1 MNSLLTS
8 ATANL
13 FHQRL
18 AVRPLLQLNS
28 YNGVSL
34 INLKNYLSKT
44 KVKKPMPTV
53 HQLSFIIDGPAAS
66 GKTEISKGVSKKLG
80 FNWIDSQAIY
90 RALLLK
96 CKNNNIE
103 ILPSNGKKISD
114 LVNNTDFD
122 FIFERDDDS
131 YKVIMD
137 NNDVTQ
143 QVKDSNISDRDVLN
157 ALSIP
162 EITEAMKSKQRKLV
176 YLSEDKMRKELEKE
190 GEEGNSD
197 KSKLYCTILEGRA
210 AGKNVFPDAHLLFNL
225 RASVDVRAERRFN
238 ELKGKKSK
246 EAILE
251 EMKEDEANFKEL
263 ITPLKRALNITTTEL
278 DKDEQ
283 VETISFLIKDRIK
296 RYYENI
302 GPMY

>member
-1 MNSLLTS
+1 MNSLLN
-8 ATANL
+8 ATATNL
-13 FHQRL
+13 FHPRL
-18 AVRPLLQLNS
+18 AINPLLNLNTL
-28 YNGVSL
+28 NGVSL
-34 INLKNYLSKT
+34 INLKSYLSKT
-44 KVKKPMPTV
+44 KAKKPMPTV

-103 ILPSNGKKISD
+103 VLPSNGKKISE
-114 LVNNTDFD
+114 LVKDTDFD
-122 FIFERDDDS
+122 FIFERDDNS

-137 NNDVTQ
+137 NNDVTKQ
-143 QVKDSNISDRDVLN
+143 IKECNIPDREVLN

-162 EITEAMKSKQRKLV
+162 EVTEAMKNKQRKLV

-190 GEEGNSD
+190 GEIDPS

-210 AGKNVFPDAHLLFNL
+210 AGKNVFPDAHLIFNL
-225 RASVDVRAERRFN
+225 RADVDVRAERRFN
-238 ELKGKKSK
+238 EMKGKKSK
-246 EAILE
+246 EAIIE
-251 EMKEDEANFKEL
+251 EMKEDEANYEEL
-263 ITPLKRALNITTTEL
+263 TTPLKRALNITTTEL
-278 DKDEQ
+278 NKEEQ
-283 VETISFLIKDRIK
+283 VETIGFLIKDRIK

>member
-1 MNSLLTS
+1 MNSLLSTFS
-8 ATANL
+8 SNL
-13 FHQRL
+13 FQPRL
-18 AVRPLLQLNS
+18 TVQPLLKINNFNS
-28 YNGVSL
+28 VNL
-34 INLKNYLSKT
+34 INLKNYLSKA
-44 KVKKPMPTV
+44 KKPMPTV

-80 FNWIDSQAIY
+80 FNWVDSQALY

-103 ILPSNGKKISD
+103 ILPSNGKKIGELAS
-114 LVNNTDFD
+114 NTDFD

-137 NNDVTQ
+137 SKDVTQ
-143 QVKDSNISDRDVLN
+143 QIKDNNIPDRDVLS

-162 EITEAMKSKQRKLV
+162 EITEAMKNKQRKLV

-190 GEEGNSD
+190 GEQGNSD

-210 AGKNVFPDAHLLFNL
+210 AGKNVFPDAHLIFNL
-225 RASVDVRAERRFN
+225 KADVNVRAERRFN
-238 ELKGKKSK
+238 EMNGKKSK
-246 EAILE
+246 ESIIE
-251 EMKEDEANFKEL
+251 EMKEDETNFKEL
-263 ITPLKRALNITTTEL
+263 TTPLKRALNITTTEL

-283 VETISFLIKDRIK
+283 IETIGFLIKDRIK